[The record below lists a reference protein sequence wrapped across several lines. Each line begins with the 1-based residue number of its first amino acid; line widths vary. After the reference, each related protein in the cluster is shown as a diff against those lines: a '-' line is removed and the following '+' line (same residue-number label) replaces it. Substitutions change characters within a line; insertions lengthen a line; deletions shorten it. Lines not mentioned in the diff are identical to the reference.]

1 MTQWPSFGV
10 TKDAKLQS
18 KMEDIFWRGRCS
30 ALDFLMQ
37 LAFQVNSTGWG
48 EPLLRKPGHS
58 CGPRL
63 HLPCSGPSSV
73 RCCSASAQRDA
84 LLYLR
89 ASCRARPSCSPGHM
103 ESWNTY
109 HVTERQV
116 SRSKNPECFE
126 GSKRA
131 FKQKINKNNV
141 YKVHGGAWRGKQIF
155 QPWKG
160 LTNTQGLGCLP
171 EVGAETEIQFF
182 WGSIH
187 MVIGKIHD
195 RTKHISSFLLKM
207 ALKGDWVLLPWS
219 CLFSHPELEG
229 PVIGT
234 SGYELPSGRNV

>member
-141 YKVHGGAWRGKQIF
+141 YNIHGGAWR
-155 QPWKG
+155 WKLKFFNHG
-160 LTNTQGLGCLP
+160 RGWPIPKDWAACLKW
-171 EVGAETEIQFF
+171 ELRQKFDSLRIY
-182 WGSIH
+182 IH
-187 MVIGKIHD
+187 GNWQS
-195 RTKHISSFLLKM
+195 T
-207 ALKGDWVLLPWS
+207 W
-219 CLFSHPELEG
+219 
-229 PVIGT
+229 
-234 SGYELPSGRNV
+234 